1 MAITSSQI
9 LGALIAI
16 FGFILLVSSIIKI
29 SLDFLPFEQDGLFA
43 VGFVLMIL
51 GLLLAYHSKK
61 SEDEFP

>member
-1 MAITSSQI
+1 M
-9 LGALIAI
+9 
-16 FGFILLVSSIIKI
+16 SIIKI